1 MHTFIDNVYI
11 FTFFAQL
18 SYNLRIERKRKKRKR
33 KERKKEDVKRE
44 PPAYFV
50 NYTNCDIKKKFIYY
64 Q

>member
-33 KERKKEDVKRE
+33 KERKKEDIKRE
-44 PPAYFV
+44 PPA
-50 NYTNCDIKKKFIYY
+50 IL
-64 Q
+64 